1 MTRVIKAG
9 MAPAGLILAPLRG
22 EALPRADTP
31 LNPSPPHP
39 LELEVERLRA
49 ELAARDAAIADHAE
63 ALILARAEGEAS
75 GREAAELD
83 FTADHAE
90 ALERLDDG
98 IAAALADL
106 ARELPM
112 AQALA
117 LLALREVLAR
127 LFGDPG
133 EREALLAGLLS
144 HQLDRI
150 GRELAVV
157 IEVSRLDFPDTRD
170 LDRLAEQTGL
180 GADRLKALIDLPQ
193 GACRMRLRLGTIDL
207 GIDRQWGAVRA
218 LLDEF
223 TLPPGE
229 AAA

>member
-22 EALPRADTP
+22 EFAPRAEVP
-31 LNPSPPHP
+31 EHHIPPHP
-39 LELEVERLRA
+39 LELEVERLRT
-49 ELAARDAAIADHAE
+49 ELAARDTAIADHAD
-63 ALILARAEGEAS
+63 ALAAARSEGEAA

-83 FTADHAE
+83 FAADHAE
-90 ALERLDDG
+90 ALERLEQG
-98 IAAALADL
+98 IGDALADL
-106 ARELPM
+106 AKQLPM
-112 AQALA
+112 AQSLA
-117 LLALREVLAR
+117 LLALREALAR

-150 GRELAVV
+150 GRELAVAV
-157 IEVSRLDFPDTRD
+157 EVSRLDFPDTRD
-170 LDRLAEQTGL
+170 LDRLAERTGL
-180 GADRLKALIDLPQ
+180 GAERLKALIDLPQ

-207 GIDRQWGAVRA
+207 GIDRQWNAVRA

-223 TLPPGE
+223 TLPPDE
-229 AAA
+229 AAP